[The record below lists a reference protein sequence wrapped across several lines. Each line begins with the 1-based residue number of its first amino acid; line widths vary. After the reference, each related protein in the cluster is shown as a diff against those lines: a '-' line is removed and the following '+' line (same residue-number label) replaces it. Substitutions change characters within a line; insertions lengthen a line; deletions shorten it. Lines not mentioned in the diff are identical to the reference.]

1 MEQIRLIPSSLQI
14 DFEHITNNSSKYDS
28 EFERLS
34 EIERDPI
41 GQWYKR
47 QKAKGDIDKQSESLV
62 TLLVELHRKVDELS
76 KVITGENTKPIELEN
91 SAMIDGIGYEYF
103 NIADISLK
111 EGFYYGRIYL
121 PVFPERTM
129 SVFFSINEN
138 GAIAK
143 ITKMHQQDHTDWDSF
158 VIAKERQH
166 IQDARDIQS
175 RNELWYNL

>member
-1 MEQIRLIPSSLQI
+1 MEVRLISSSLQI
-14 DFEHITNNSSKYDS
+14 DFEHITNDCTKYDS

-41 GQWYKR
+41 GQWYKK
-47 QKAKGDIDKQSESLV
+47 QKAKGDIDKQSEALV

-76 KVITGENTKPIELEN
+76 KTVTGESVKPIELEN

-103 NIADISLK
+103 NIAEISLK
-111 EGFYYGRIYL
+111 EGLYYGRICL
-121 PVFPERTM
+121 PVFPERTIP
-129 SVFFSINEN
+129 VYFSISEN

>member
-1 MEQIRLIPSSLQI
+1 MEQVRLIASSLKI
-14 DFEHITNNSSKYDS
+14 DFEHITNDCTKYDS
-28 EFERLS
+28 EYERLS

-62 TLLVELHRKVDELS
+62 TLLIELHRKVDELS
-76 KVITGENTKPIELEN
+76 KIVTGESVNPIELEN

-103 NIADISLK
+103 NISEISLK
-111 EGFYYGRIYL
+111 AGLYYGRIYL
-121 PVFPERTM
+121 PAFPERTIA
-129 SVFFSINEN
+129 VYFNINEN
-138 GAIAK
+138 GGIAK
-143 ITKMHQQDHTDWDSF
+143 ITKMHQQDHIDWDSF

-175 RNELWYNL
+175 RNEQ